1 MRFRRTKASFVVLCG
16 AALLVGAG
24 SALAVTKTGTS
35 GRDIIRGSGEE
46 DVLRGLAGNDDLYGL
61 DDDDVLRGGAG
72 RDRLYGG
79 EDDDI
84 LYGDDGNDTLV
95 GGKDEN
101 RYYGG
106 RGDDTVK
113 ARNDEEER
121 INCGAGVDTVTAD
134 SEDVIAADCENVSR
148 A

>member
-1 MRFRRTKASFVVLCG
+1 VLTVLG
-16 AALLVGAG
+16 VTVLLATGG
-24 SALAVTKTGTS
+24 TALAVTKIGTP
-35 GRDIIRGSGEE
+35 GRDIIRGSDEE

-61 DDDDVLRGGAG
+61 DDDDVLRGGSG

-106 RGDDTVK
+106 RGNDVIK

-121 INCGAGVDTVTAD
+121 INCGAGEDTVTAD
-134 SEDVIAADCENVSR
+134 REDIVANDCENVSR